1 MSNIIPFPSKI
12 VTPITPAIY
21 SCDIDLAAK
30 GGFSHIDAC
39 VPAELALQFLAL
51 VNRCEDCAGV
61 SLDVTQPKS
70 RGMMLIDACVP
81 SSVAEEFQ
89 AIVAAAA

>member
-12 VTPITPAIY
+12 VAPITPATY
-21 SCDIDLAAK
+21 SCDVDLAAQ
-30 GGFSHIDAC
+30 GGFSHVDAC
-39 VPAELALQFLAL
+39 VPAQLALQFLAL
-51 VNRCEDCAGV
+51 VNRCKDHAGM
-61 SLDVTQPKS
+61 SLDMTQPMP
-70 RGMMLIDACVP
+70 RGMLLIDACVP

>member
-12 VTPITPAIY
+12 AAPITPATY
-21 SCDIDLAAK
+21 CCDVDLAAK
-30 GGFSHIDAC
+30 GGFSHVDAC
-39 VPAELALQFLAL
+39 VPAQLVLQFLAL
-51 VNRCEDCAGV
+51 VNRCEDRADV
-61 SLDVTQPKS
+61 SLDMTQPMS
-70 RGMMLIDACVP
+70 RGMLLIDACVP